1 MKPLTLLQ
9 FIFAIGTFSA
19 YSQESALVPDSAA
32 QIASITTHQAL
43 QGDTTRPPAD
53 FLAVDTEPVVISKK
67 EPVYPEPAIRAGIE
81 GKVWVKIWV
90 DRAGL
95 PHDVVLI
102 KSDQEIF
109 NVPAL
114 DAARQFRFTPATM
127 DGKPVDVWVS
137 VPFKFKLAEKRE
149 GIKTITDTA
158 WGKVPAVIMKF
169 VRVVLEGGSPDPD
182 VVNAFVPSGAQS
194 IANGSL
200 KPLVLALKDQREG
213 KHSLEEPGRKMAFL
227 NEGMADD
234 GRSGYL
240 VVRTDKTGKKPHF
253 HTIVIREDVGLIWK
267 IVQWHSSK

>member
-1 MKPLTLLQ
+1 MIPLTILQ

-32 QIASITTHQAL
+32 EIASITTHQAQ

-53 FLAVDTEPVVISKK
+53 FIAVDKEPVVISKK
-67 EPVYPEPAIRAGIE
+67 EPVYPELAMKAGME

-90 DRAGL
+90 DKAGM

-109 NVPAL
+109 NAPAL

-137 VPFKFKLAEKRE
+137 VPFKFRLAEKRE
-149 GIKTITDTA
+149 GIKTVPDTA
-158 WGKVPAVIMKF
+158 WGKFPPVIVKF
-169 VRVVLEGGSPDPD
+169 AREVLGGGSPDSEF
-182 VVNAFVPSGAQS
+182 VNAFVPPGAQS
-194 IANGSL
+194 IANGHL
-200 KPLVLALKDQREG
+200 KPLRLALREQAEG
-213 KHSLEEPGRKMAFL
+213 KKTIEEPGRKVVLFSGA
-227 NEGMADD
+227 MADD

-240 VVRTDKTGKKPHF
+240 VVRTDKAGKKPHF

-267 IVQWHSSK
+267 IVQWHSSR